1 MNSQLALNLDRRS
14 PPPLPPGR
22 MRDLVAILDKN
33 GGWMTRRQLE
43 GEGFTER
50 ELRELAEN
58 DNAIP
63 PLLFSY
69 PGSPG
74 YKLFRKVTHEEFAR
88 CISLRNQGRV
98 MTRRW
103 IRYQRG
109 WHNIYGGSQ
118 PSTLN

>member
-1 MNSQLALNLDRRS
+1 MTAQLDLDYERKA
-14 PPPLPPGR
+14 PPQPIGR
-22 MRDLVAILDKN
+22 MADLVKVLSEH

-43 GEGFTER
+43 EKGFTDR
-50 ELRELAEN
+50 ELRVLAEN
-58 DNAIP
+58 DTTVP
-63 PLLFSY
+63 PTLFSY

-98 MTRRW
+98 MTKRW

-109 WHNIYGGSQ
+109 WHQIFGAIGSGE
-118 PSTLN
+118 

>member
-1 MNSQLALNLDRRS
+1 MSAQQLELTA
-14 PPPLPPGR
+14 PAATPLGR
-22 MRDLVAILDKN
+22 MGDLVKILAERA
-33 GGWMTRRQLE
+33 GWMTRRQLQE
-43 GEGFTER
+43 HGFTER

-58 DNAIP
+58 DTTVP
-63 PLLFSY
+63 PTLFSY

-74 YKLFRKVTHEEFAR
+74 YKLFRLVTHEEFKH

-109 WHNIYGGSQ
+109 WHQIFGGV
-118 PSTLN
+118 PA

>member
-1 MNSQLALNLDRRS
+1 MTEQLELTERTA
-14 PPPLPPGR
+14 PPLPARGR
-22 MRDLVAILDKN
+22 MRDLVLVLADR
-33 GGWMTRRQLE
+33 GGWMTRRQLQDQH
-43 GEGFTER
+43 GFTER

-58 DNAIP
+58 DNTIP
-63 PLLFSY
+63 PTLFSY

-74 YKLFRKVTHEEFAR
+74 YKLFRLVTHEEFKH

-109 WHNIYGGSQ
+109 WHQIFGGEA
-118 PSTLN
+118 

>member
-1 MNSQLALNLDRRS
+1 MTAQQLELTEQAQRV
-14 PPPLPPGR
+14 PLPTGR
-22 MRDLVAILDKN
+22 MFDLVNVL
-33 GGWMTRRQLE
+33 GVFGGPRGWMTRRQLQE
-43 GEGFTER
+43 HGFTER

-58 DNAIP
+58 DNTIP
-63 PLLFSY
+63 PTLFSY

-74 YKLFRKVTHEEFAR
+74 YKLFRLVTHEEFKH

-109 WHNIYGGSQ
+109 WHKIFGGEAS
-118 PSTLN
+118 

>member
-1 MNSQLALNLDRRS
+1 MNAQQLELTERA
-14 PPPLPPGR
+14 PAAPIFGR
-22 MRDLVAILDKN
+22 MRDLVAVLGDH
-33 GGWMTRRQLE
+33 GGWITSRELKER
-43 GEGFTER
+43 GFTDR

-58 DNAIP
+58 DNTIP
-63 PLLFSY
+63 PTLFSY

-74 YKLFRKVTHEEFAR
+74 YKLFRLVTHEEFKH

-109 WHNIYGGSQ
+109 WHKIFGGEQES
-118 PSTLN
+118 